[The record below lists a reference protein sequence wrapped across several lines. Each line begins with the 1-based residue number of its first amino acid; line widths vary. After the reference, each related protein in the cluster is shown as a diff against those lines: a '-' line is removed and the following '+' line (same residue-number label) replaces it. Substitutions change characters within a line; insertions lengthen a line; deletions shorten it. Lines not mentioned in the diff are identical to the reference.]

1 EAPRG
6 CWCFGGGWAGF
17 VPPFRGYSDDW
28 EPWGGSLCDVS
39 GDLPDEPVGVFGG
52 KQNRAGHRAYADSCV
67 SAVGERGA
75 GSGSGGFA
83 DGGGAVGGGTVG
95 SVVVDAAGL
104 VAVRVL
110 VGDGDRP
117 AGVWE
122 CVVVAGS
129 WGSGCCRVASGAGE
143 ECARGGGRVGGFAAL
158 V

>member
-1 EAPRG
+1 R
-6 CWCFGGGWAGF
+6 
-17 VPPFRGYSDDW
+17 FRGYSGGGD
-28 EPWGGSLCDVS
+28 PSGGSLCDVA

-52 KQNRAGHRAYADSCV
+52 EQAGAGHRAYADPCV

-75 GSGSGGFA
+75 GSGSWGFA

-129 WGSGCCRVASGAGE
+129 
-143 ECARGGGRVGGFAAL
+143 
-158 V
+158 